1 MIKLESLTDSYYF
14 KVGGG
19 SFRCFFSLF
28 RSSYG
33 LGQRKNIMKEAEFK
47 GRLKQ
52 RDIMNIFNTMGCCLH
67 DSKGLYE
74 KMFEGISG
82 LGSKKKKH

>member
-1 MIKLESLTDSYYF
+1 M
-14 KVGGG
+14 V
-19 SFRCFFSLF
+19 
-28 RSSYG
+28 
-33 LGQRKNIMKEAEFK
+33 KNIMKEAEFK